1 MNIPTIQPHV
11 VASEIAPER
20 LAKNP
25 QLTEQQKIGEASRQF
40 ESILLKQILD
50 SSQKTVIK
58 SKFAEDSTSSSIYHD
73 MVTTRLA
80 DSISK
85 SGSFG
90 LAKTFNQQLN
100 RPHSARPDGLPSH
113 TELSLNTH
121 LTMKPLHH
129 AGEKIESATSPRP
142 SPPLRGGEGDGISGL
157 HPLGGERNGITG
169 SAVHKLTA
177 YNPISK

>member
-1 MNIPTIQPHV
+1 MNIPTIQPHID
-11 VASEIAPER
+11 ASEIAPER

-25 QLTEQQKIGEASRQF
+25 QLTDQQKIGEASRQF

-58 SKFAEDSTSSSIYHD
+58 SKFAEDSTSSGIYHD

-100 RPHSARPDGLPSH
+100 RAPSARPDGLPSH
-113 TELSLNTH
+113 QELSLHTH
-121 LTMKPLHH
+121 LTLKPLHH
-129 AGEKIESATSPRP
+129 AAENTNDATP
-142 SPPLRGGEGDGISGL
+142 SHSMHPFHGGEENGTAGAAVQRLDG
-157 HPLGGERNGITG
+157 HNPLL
-169 SAVHKLTA
+169 K
-177 YNPISK
+177 

>member
-1 MNIPTIQPHV
+1 MNIPALNPHID
-11 VASEIAPER
+11 ASEIAPER
-20 LAKNP
+20 LAKNS
-25 QLTEQQKIGEASRQF
+25 QLTEQQKIAEASRQF
-40 ESILLKQILD
+40 ESILLKQVLE

-58 SKFAEDSTSSSIYHD
+58 SKLSEDSTSSSIYHD

-90 LAKTFNQQLN
+90 LAKTFDQQLN

-121 LTMKPLHH
+121 PTLKPLHH
-129 AGEKIESATSPRP
+129 AAENTTSAP
-142 SPPLRGGEGDGISGL
+142 SSHATHPLHGEGSGIKAL
-157 HPLGGERNGITG
+157 
-169 SAVHKLTA
+169 
-177 YNPISK
+177 NPISK

>member
-1 MNIPTIQPHV
+1 MNIPALKPHV

-40 ESILLKQILD
+40 ESILLKQILE

-58 SKFAEDSTSSSIYHD
+58 SKYSDDSTASGIYHD

-85 SGSFG
+85 SGAFG
-90 LAKTFNQQLN
+90 LAKTFEQQLN
-100 RPHSARPDGLPSH
+100 RPHAKAGDAPMALPGSPEHAGRPEVLHKEKTISASARSAVPTL
-113 TELSLNTH
+113 
-121 LTMKPLHH
+121 KPLH
-129 AGEKIESATSPRP
+129 
-142 SPPLRGGEGDGISGL
+142 
-157 HPLGGERNGITG
+157 ERT
-169 SAVHKLTA
+169 LTQ
-177 YNPISK
+177 SH